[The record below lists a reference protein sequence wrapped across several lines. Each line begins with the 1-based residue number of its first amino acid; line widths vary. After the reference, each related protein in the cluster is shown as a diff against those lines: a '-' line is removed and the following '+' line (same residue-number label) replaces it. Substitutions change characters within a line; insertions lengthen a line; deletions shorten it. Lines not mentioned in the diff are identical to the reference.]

1 MLKAKFVYGLRT
13 FGLVGAS
20 VLMLSQPVWAN
31 PISDELLTRYHQVMN
46 TDAELKAGLE
56 HSFQMSA
63 KVGIMYRLK
72 KDYPN
77 MTSEQQAQVD
87 ALLNDVMV
95 DSSKEI
101 LADTE
106 LNQVMRQ
113 FMDQTIKKHFNAEE
127 VQAMIDFYQTPIGQG
142 LVKKTSVV
150 MLDLVEN
157 MPKVVVPI
165 LPKLEAKYSP
175 EKNPAHKARIEKFI
189 NDVKD
194 ILGEPEQAKKSPAK
208 PEPANKKKK
217 R

>member
-20 VLMLSQPVWAN
+20 VLMLSQSVWAN

-56 HSFQMSA
+56 QGFQMSA
-63 KVGIMYRLK
+63 KAGIMYKLQK
-72 KDYPN
+72 AYPN
-77 MTSEQQAQVD
+77 ITAEQQAQVE
-87 ALLNDVMV
+87 AVLNDVV
-95 DSSKEI
+95 FESSKAM
-101 LADTE
+101 LADAE
-106 LNQVMRQ
+106 LNQIIRQ
-113 FMDQTIKKHFNAEE
+113 SMDQIIKKHFNAED

-142 LVKKTSVV
+142 LVKKQSAM
-150 MLDLVEN
+150 MLDWTEN
-157 MPKVVVPI
+157 VPKVLLPI
-165 LPKLEAKYSP
+165 LPELEKKYSI
-175 EKNPAHKARIEKFI
+175 ENDPAQKARIDKFVS
-189 NDVKD
+189 DVKG

>member
-77 MTSEQQAQVD
+77 MTAEQQAQVD
-87 ALLNDVMV
+87 TLLNDVMV

-165 LPKLEAKYSP
+165 LPKLEAKYSS
-175 EKNPAHKARIEKFI
+175 EKNPAQKARIEKFI

-194 ILGEPEQAKKSPAK
+194 ILGEPENAKKSSAK
-208 PEPANKKKK
+208 PVPANKK

>member
-56 HSFQMSA
+56 QGFQMSA
-63 KVGIMYRLK
+63 KAGIMYKLQK
-72 KDYPN
+72 AYPN
-77 MTSEQQAQVD
+77 ITAEQQAQVE
-87 ALLNDVMV
+87 AVLNDVV
-95 DSSKEI
+95 FESSKAM
-101 LADTE
+101 LADAE
-106 LNQVMRQ
+106 LNQIIRQ
-113 FMDQTIKKHFNAEE
+113 SMDQIIKKHFNAED

-142 LVKKTSVV
+142 LVKKQSAM
-150 MLDLVEN
+150 MLDWTEN
-157 MPKVVVPI
+157 VPKVLLPI
-165 LPKLEAKYSP
+165 LPELEKKYSI
-175 EKNPAHKARIEKFI
+175 ENDPAQKARIEKFVS
-189 NDVKD
+189 DVKG

-208 PEPANKKKK
+208 PVPANKKKK

>member
-1 MLKAKFVYGLRT
+1 MLKAKFVHGLRT

-20 VLMLSQPVWAN
+20 VLMLSQSVWAN

-77 MTSEQQAQVD
+77 MTAEQQAQVD

-175 EKNPAHKARIEKFI
+175 EKNPAQKARIEKFI
-189 NDVKD
+189 NDVKG
-194 ILGEPEQAKKSPAK
+194 ILGEPENAKKSPAK
-208 PEPANKKKK
+208 PVPANKK

>member
-56 HSFQMSA
+56 QGFQMSA
-63 KVGIMYRLK
+63 KAGIMYKLQK
-72 KDYPN
+72 VYPN
-77 MTSEQQAQVD
+77 ITAEQQAQVE
-87 ALLNDVMV
+87 AVLNDVV
-95 DSSKEI
+95 FESSKAM
-101 LADTE
+101 LADAE
-106 LNQVMRQ
+106 LNQIIRQ
-113 FMDQTIKKHFNAEE
+113 SMDQIIKKHFNAED

-142 LVKKTSVV
+142 LVKKQSAM
-150 MLDLVEN
+150 MLDWTEN
-157 MPKVVVPI
+157 VPKVLLPI
-165 LPKLEAKYSP
+165 LPELEKKYSI
-175 EKNPAHKARIEKFI
+175 ENDPAQKARIDKFVS
-189 NDVKD
+189 DVKG

>member
-1 MLKAKFVYGLRT
+1 MLKAKFVHGLRT

-77 MTSEQQAQVD
+77 MTAEQQAQVD

-175 EKNPAHKARIEKFI
+175 EKNPAQKARIEKFI
-189 NDVKD
+189 NDVKG